1 MAKIDEINRRR
12 STYGIQD
19 LGGEPGR
26 QIDNTVGERRRVV
39 LHAPD
44 PDLVCMDEE
53 KNRILENLLDG
64 SRKETTIAKRVFNEA
79 RAKFGH
85 PVWIDVSQQYSAV
98 DLLGDIL
105 SEVTKL
111 NVKKL
116 EQMTRAE
123 YEAMLYQTMGAKKY
137 LIVMDDVWDTDVWR
151 MLNPHLPD
159 AQNGSRVLITSLSVE
174 VARSA
179 DTCTPPYELR
189 FLTEE

>member
-1 MAKIDEINRRR
+1 M
-12 STYGIQD
+12 GG
-19 LGGEPGR
+19 LG
-26 QIDNTVGERRRVV
+26 
-39 LHAPD
+39 
-44 PDLVCMDEE
+44 
-53 KNRILENLLDG
+53 K
-64 SRKETTIAKRVFNEA
+64 TTIAKRVFNEA